1 METENGKI
9 NYKVLLDT
17 SGMAAERE
25 SVAGMFADM
34 GKSAQVEGAKID
46 NAFSG
51 VAANIGKAFATLTA
65 VSTFTALSKKI
76 MAVRGEFQQLEV
88 AFETMLGSAEKANS
102 LMNQLVKTAATTPFG
117 LQDVAGGAKQLL
129 AYGIAAEE
137 VNDTLVRLGDIAAGL
152 SIPLNDLVYLYGTTM
167 TQGRVY
173 TQDMRQFMGRGIPL
187 AEELAKQFGVTKD
200 KVSELVT
207 AGKVG
212 FPEVKKAIISMT
224 SEGGKFG
231 GLMEKQSH
239 TITGQISNIED
250 AIDMM
255 FNDLGQQSEGV
266 INTAL
271 GAVTFLIEHYKEFGT
286 ILLTIIAA
294 YGEYKAS
301 LMLISA
307 FNSAIASQEAA
318 IEAQREA
325 ALQAAIAQ
333 AQAKT
338 TTENADTAATNA
350 NTAAKEAN
358 IAAIDAEV
366 AAVMRE
372 LQTKEFQAAIDH
384 DLARQEL
391 LHAQQRVASAEEVF
405 AVRQQEYMAAV
416 RSGNMSQVV
425 TARTNLET
433 AAKEKQA
440 AATALSAA
448 QSNVQSTAKTKEAAS
463 TKLAAFQTQVD
474 AANKAKASGISNKG
488 TNHHLFILFSV

>member
-1 METENGKI
+1 
-9 NYKVLLDT
+9 
-17 SGMAAERE
+17 MAAERD

-46 NAFSG
+46 DAFSAT
-51 VAANIGKAFATLTA
+51 AANIGKAFASLMA

-88 AFETMLGSAEKANS
+88 AFETMLGSAEKANN
-102 LMNQLVKTAATTPFG
+102 LMNQLVHTAAVTPFG

-129 AYGIAAEE
+129 AYGIAADE
-137 VNDTLVRLGDIAAGL
+137 VNETLVRLGDIAAGL

-173 TQDMRQFMGRGIPL
+173 TQDMRQFMGRGIPV

-212 FPEVKKAIISMT
+212 FPEIKKAIISMT

-255 FNDLGQQSEGV
+255 FNDLGKQSEGV

-271 GAVTFLIEHYKEFGT
+271 GAVTFLIEHYQQFGT
-286 ILLTIIAA
+286 ILLSIVAA
-294 YGEYKAS
+294 YGEYKAA

-307 FNSAIASQEAA
+307 YNSVIAGQEAA
-318 IEAQREA
+318 LAAEREA
-325 ALQAAIAQ
+325 ALAAAIAE
-333 AQAKT
+333 AQA
-338 TTENADTAATNA
+338 
-350 NTAAKEAN
+350 
-358 IAAIDAEV
+358 
-366 AAVMRE
+366 
-372 LQTKEFQAAIDH
+372 
-384 DLARQEL
+384 
-391 LHAQQRVASAEEVF
+391 
-405 AVRQQEYMAAV
+405 
-416 RSGNMSQVV
+416 
-425 TARTNLET
+425 
-433 AAKEKQA
+433 
-440 AATALSAA
+440 
-448 QSNVQSTAKTKEAAS
+448 
-463 TKLAAFQTQVD
+463 
-474 AANKAKASGISNKG
+474 
-488 TNHHLFILFSV
+488 